1 MIRNISKLTILVALI
16 LGGFSC
22 NDDLLDRS
30 PLDSYSDPVVWSD
43 INLVKYYLNDLY
55 NSVEYGWNQRG
66 HGYQTGLFVAETTMT
81 KGAELTDYGRG
92 TISAGNPGVDRG
104 NLTWKHFSNIHKL
117 NLFLSQIEALPE
129 AYPESERGRIQSE
142 MEILKGEA
150 IFLRAVFY
158 SDICRSYGGVPLL
171 DAPAKLGEDFA
182 VYLRSSFEET
192 IDFIVKDCDD
202 SAALLLSKS
211 EMEMGRAT
219 KEAAM
224 ALKSR
229 MLLFAASD
237 LTADG
242 SAANEYVGYS
252 NPNRQELWTAARNSA
267 KDLIDMGTVALEDFG
282 APDQEA
288 AAYNYFAFFKAR
300 DLSSPEVIWG
310 KMHRADDGPRI
321 QTNLRNGLNGL
332 SCHGNNAPYGNFVDS
347 YQMADGTDFFD
358 HFGFNA
364 NDEYINK
371 ASSLT
376 QENPYKNREPRFY
389 GSILYDSAVWQPRF
403 DDLAHIDP
411 LGIYERRTRT
421 VIQNGNVVSE
431 RFGLDSR
438 QGPLSPSNG
447 NYTGYVMKKFM
458 DDEIIGRD
466 MFNENIFVWIR
477 YPEILLN
484 YAEASLELGDT
495 ETATTYINMVRN
507 RVGLPNF
514 IGDIME
520 ALRYERKVEFFSE
533 NVGWYDI
540 RRWKLLEEN
549 FAPMLYGVDI
559 KEVTADGVTTT
570 TWRKIQ
576 AAPERNFSEKLYWIP
591 IEADELN
598 RAPQLVQNPGY

>member
-1 MIRNISKLTILVALI
+1 MKTNISKLTIVVALL
-16 LGGFSC
+16 LGSFSC
-22 NDDLLDRS
+22 NDDLLERS

-55 NSVEYGWNQRG
+55 NSVEYGWNQRS
-66 HGYQTGLFVAETTMT
+66 HGYQTGLFVGETTMT

-92 TISAGNPGVDRG
+92 TISAGNPGIDRG
-104 NLTWKHFSNIHKL
+104 HLTWQHYANIHKL
-117 NLFLSQIEALPE
+117 NLFLSQIDALPD
-129 AYPESERGRIQSE
+129 AYPDSEKPRIQSE
-142 MEILKGEA
+142 VNVLKGEA

-171 DAPAKLGEDFA
+171 DTPAKLGEDFSG
-182 VYLRSSFEET
+182 YLRSTFEET
-192 IDFIVKDCDD
+192 IDFIVKDLD
-202 SAALLLSKS
+202 AAADLLLLKS

-219 KEAAM
+219 KETAM

-229 MLLFAASD
+229 ILLFAASD

-242 SAANEYVGYS
+242 TAANEYVGYA
-252 NPNRQELWTAARNSA
+252 NPNRQELWTAARDAA
-267 KDLIDMGTVALEDFG
+267 KDLMDLGTVALEDFG
-282 APDQEA
+282 APDQET
-288 AAYNYFAFFKAR
+288 AAYGYFSLFKAR

-321 QTNLRNGLNGL
+321 NTNLRNGLNGL

-358 HFGFNA
+358 HFNFNA
-364 NDEYINK
+364 NDEYINV
-371 ASSLT
+371 SSDFT
-376 QENPYKNREPRFY
+376 DENPYKSREPRFY
-389 GSILYDSAVWQPRF
+389 GSILYDSAVFQPRF
-403 DDLAHIDP
+403 DDLKQIDP

-421 VIQNGNVVSE
+421 VIENGVVVSE
-431 RFGLDSR
+431 RFGLDTR

-466 MFNENIFVWIR
+466 MANENIFVWIR
-477 YPEILLN
+477 YAEILLN

-495 ETATTYINMVRN
+495 ETATTYINMIRN
-507 RVGLPNF
+507 RVALPDF
-514 IGDIME
+514 TGDIME

-533 NVGWYDI
+533 NVGWFDT

-549 FAPMLYGVDI
+549 FAPDLYGVDI
-559 KEVTADGVTTT
+559 KEVTEDGVTST
-570 TWRKIQ
+570 TWRKIS
-576 AAPERNFSEKLYWIP
+576 AAPKRNFSEKLYWVP
-591 IEADELN
+591 IEQDELN

>member
-1 MIRNISKLTILVALI
+1 MKTYISKLTIVVALL
-16 LGGFSC
+16 LGSFSC

-43 INLVKYYLNDLY
+43 IKLVRYYLNDLY
-55 NSVEYGWNQRG
+55 NSVEYGWNQRS
-66 HGYQTGLFVAETTMT
+66 HGYQTGLFVGETTMT

-92 TISAGNPGVDRG
+92 TISAGNPGIDRG
-104 NLTWKHFSNIHKL
+104 HLTWQHYANIHKL
-117 NLFLSQIEALPE
+117 NLFLTQIDALSD
-129 AYPESERGRIQSE
+129 AYPDSEKQRIQSE
-142 MEILKGEA
+142 ANVLKGEA

-171 DAPAKLGEDFA
+171 DTPAQLGEDFSG
-182 VYLRSSFEET
+182 YLRSTFEET
-192 IDFIVKDCDD
+192 IDFIVKDLD
-202 SAALLLSKS
+202 AAADLLLLKS

-219 KEAAM
+219 KETAM

-242 SAANEYVGYS
+242 TAVNKYVGYE
-252 NPNRQELWTAARNSA
+252 NPNRQELWTAARDAA
-267 KDLIDMGTVALEDFG
+267 KDLMDLGTVALEDFG

-288 AAYNYFAFFKAR
+288 AAYGYFSLFKAR

-321 QTNLRNGLNGL
+321 NTNLRNGLHGL

-347 YQMADGTDFFD
+347 YQMADGTAFFD
-358 HFGFNA
+358 HFNFNA
-364 NDEYINK
+364 NDEYINV
-371 ASSLT
+371 SSDFT
-376 QENPYKNREPRFY
+376 NESPYKSREPRFY
-389 GSILYDSAVWQPRF
+389 GSILYDSAVFQPRF
-403 DDLAHIDP
+403 DDLAQIDP
-411 LGIYERRTRT
+411 TGIYERRTRT
-421 VIQNGNVVSE
+421 VIENGVVVSE
-431 RFGLDSR
+431 RFGLDTR

-458 DDEIIGRD
+458 DDEI
-466 MFNENIFVWIR
+466 
-477 YPEILLN
+477 LLN

-495 ETATTYINMVRN
+495 ETATTYINMIRN
-507 RVGLPNF
+507 RVALPDF
-514 IGDIME
+514 TGDIME

-533 NVGWYDI
+533 NVGWFDT

-549 FAPMLYGVDI
+549 FAPDLYGVDI
-559 KEVTADGVTTT
+559 KEVTEDGVTTT
-570 TWRKIQ
+570 TWRKIS
-576 AAPERNFSEKLYWIP
+576 AAPKRNFSEKLYWVP
-591 IEADELN
+591 IEQDELN